1 MYIDRKKVTPE
12 DAKRS
17 FRIATA
23 LIFVVFLAVFFAYWN
38 VQVIRYD
45 YFRNR
50 ALQNIIKTMDVDAP
64 RGLIVDRNRSVLAEN
79 RINFT
84 LYLIR
89 ENIQSLDKT
98 LSIASFL
105 TGKDRSKIEAILKR
119 YEKYPKFYMIPLQSN
134 LPLAKVAYIESR
146 EEELQ
151 EFQIDLR
158 PHRSYPYG
166 KAASHL
172 LGYISEISED
182 ELKEKAAS
190 EYKMGDIVGI
200 SGVEKQYEA
209 YLRGAKGVQ
218 TIIKDNLEKVQQV
231 ISEVKPRIGQ
241 TLVLTIDLQLQKF
254 LEELF
259 SEERGVAA
267 IVDLNDGG
275 ILALVSKPSFDPGT
289 FTREID
295 PEVWQELSSREDPPL
310 RNKFIQGT
318 YSPGSVF
325 KIVMS
330 LTALQERLITPGT
343 SFFCNGSLS
352 IYDHEFHCAKA
363 SGHGWVNL
371 YEAIE
376 KSCNIYFYNLGKR
389 LSIDTI
395 AYYARLLGL
404 GETTSID
411 LPNESLG
418 LVPTSEWKQKTT
430 GQKWYAGET
439 ISVAIGEGSLDVT
452 PIQML
457 QMISTVA
464 LRGKK
469 IKMHILKRIEK
480 DGETLH
486 VVPLEY
492 ERVPIKRE
500 YFEEVIEG
508 LYRVVNGEGTG
519 RQAGVESFDICG
531 KTGTS
536 QIISKQNPSYRTL
549 IKQKRFIPNSWFA
562 SFAPRNN
569 PKIAVVVLVEN
580 GGDAGLIAAPMAA
593 EIYRKYFNS
602 EQ

>member
-12 DAKRS
+12 DAKKS
-17 FRIATA
+17 FRIATV
-23 LIFVVFLAVFFAYWN
+23 LIFLVFLAVFFAYWN

-50 ALQNIIKTMDVDAP
+50 ALQNIIKTVDVDAP
-64 RGLIVDRNRSVLAEN
+64 RGLIVDRNGNVLAEN

-98 LSIASFL
+98 LSVASFL
-105 TGKDRSKIEAILKR
+105 TGKNRSKIEATLKR
-119 YEKYPKFYMIPLQSN
+119 YEKYPRFYMIPLQSN
-134 LPLAKVAYIESR
+134 LSLAKVAYIESR

-166 KAASHL
+166 KNASHL
-172 LGYISEISED
+172 LGYVSEISEE

-190 EYKMGDIVGI
+190 EYKMGDIVGV
-200 SGVEKQYEA
+200 SGLEKQYEA
-209 YLRGAKGVQ
+209 LLRGTKGTQ
-218 TIIKDNLEKVQQV
+218 TIIKDNLEKIQQV
-231 ISEVKPRIGQ
+231 ISDVKPRIGQ
-241 TLVLTIDLQLQKF
+241 TLVLSIDVQLQKF

-259 SEERGVAA
+259 IEEKGVAA
-267 IVDLNDGG
+267 VVDLEDGG
-275 ILALVSKPSFDPGT
+275 ILAMVSKPSFDPDI

-295 PEVWQELSSREDPPL
+295 PDLWQELSSREDPPL

-325 KIVMS
+325 KIVMA
-330 LTALQERLITPGT
+330 LTALQEGIITPAT
-343 SFFCNGSLS
+343 AFFCGGSIS
-352 IYDHEFHCAKA
+352 IFDHEFHCAKA
-363 SGHGWVNL
+363 SGHGWLNL
-371 YEAIE
+371 YGAIE

-395 AYYARLLGL
+395 AHYAKLLGL
-404 GETTSID
+404 GANSGVD
-411 LPNESLG
+411 LPNEAVG
-418 LVPTSEWKQKTT
+418 LLPTSDWKLKTT

-457 QMISTVA
+457 QMISTIA

-480 DGETLH
+480 DAETLH

-500 YFEEVIEG
+500 FFEEVIEG
-508 LYRVVNGEGTG
+508 LHRVVNGEGTG
-519 RQAGVESFDICG
+519 WQAGVEGLDICG

-536 QIISKQNPSYRTL
+536 QIISKQNPNYRTL

-569 PKIAVVVLVEN
+569 PKIAVIVLVEN
-580 GGDAGLIAAPMAA
+580 GGDAGLIAAPMSAK
-593 EIYRKYFNS
+593 IYRKFFV
-602 EQ
+602 Q